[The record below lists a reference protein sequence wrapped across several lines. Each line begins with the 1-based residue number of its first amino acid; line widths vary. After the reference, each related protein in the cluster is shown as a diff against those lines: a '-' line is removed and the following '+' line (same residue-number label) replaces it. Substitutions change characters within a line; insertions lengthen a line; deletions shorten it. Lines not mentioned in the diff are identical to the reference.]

1 MLGNRLLGFSF
12 NQWWRGASGELT
24 EYYNKMDT
32 TQWGIIASLFV
43 VAGFLL
49 LRTSTLKR

>member
-1 MLGNRLLGFSF
+1 MLGKLLLGFSF
-12 NQWWRGASGELT
+12 NDWWRGASRELAD
-24 EYYNKMDT
+24 YYNKMDT